1 MATLIALAAIGLFLA
16 GAATGIIGVVCVA
29 IRREDKKLTLT
40 SQPTDRVTRAGR
52 WLNGA
57 HVRA

>member
-29 IRREDKKLTLT
+29 IRREDKNLTLT